1 MKLIFATQNKNKI
14 KEIES
19 GLTGNFEILNL
30 KALGFDDEVPE
41 NAATL
46 EGNALE
52 KARFIFNR
60 FKLNTI
66 SDDTGLE
73 VESLN
78 GEPGIYSA
86 RYAGGSKNSEDNMN
100 KLLTRLQGKE
110 NRKARFRTVIAL
122 IMDGKEIVFEG
133 IAEGEIT
140 TKRSGALG
148 FGYDPIFKPNG
159 YDITFAEMPMEEK
172 NKISHRALA
181 LRKLIKYLNKLS

>member
-1 MKLIFATQNKNKI
+1 MKLIFATQNENKI

-30 KALGFDDEVPE
+30 KAFGFTDEIPE

-52 KARFIFNR
+52 KARFIFHR

-86 RYAGGSKNSEDNMN
+86 RYAGGSKSAEDNMD
-100 KLLTRLQGKE
+100 KLLANLQGKE

-122 IMDGKEIVFEG
+122 IIDGKEILFEG
-133 IAEGEIT
+133 IAKGKIT
-140 TKRSGALG
+140 QQRSGTLG
-148 FGYDPIFKPNG
+148 FGYDPIFKPDG
-159 YDITFAEMPMEEK
+159 YDITFAEMSMEEK

-181 LRKLIKYLNKLS
+181 LRKLIKYLNNL

>member
-1 MKLIFATQNKNKI
+1 MKLIFATQNENKI

-30 KALGFDDEVPE
+30 KAFGFTDEIPE

-52 KARFIFNR
+52 KARFIFHR

-86 RYAGGSKNSEDNMN
+86 RYAGGLKNAEDNMD
-100 KLLTRLQGKE
+100 KLLANLQGKK

-122 IMDGKEIVFEG
+122 IIDGKEILFEG
-133 IAEGEIT
+133 IAKGKIT
-140 TKRSGALG
+140 QQRSGTLG
-148 FGYDPIFKPNG
+148 FGYDPIFKPDG
-159 YDITFAEMPMEEK
+159 YDITFAEMSMEEK
-172 NKISHRALA
+172 NRISHRALA
-181 LRKLIKYLNKLS
+181 LRKLIKYLNSL

>member
-1 MKLIFATQNKNKI
+1 MKLIFATQNENKI

-30 KALGFDDEVPE
+30 KAFGFTDEIPE

-52 KARFIFNR
+52 KARFIFHR

-86 RYAGGSKNSEDNMN
+86 RYAGGSKSAEDNMD
-100 KLLTRLQGKE
+100 KLLANLQGKE

-122 IMDGKEIVFEG
+122 IIDGKEILFEG
-133 IAEGEIT
+133 IAKGEIT
-140 TKRSGALG
+140 QQRSGTLG
-148 FGYDPIFKPNG
+148 FGYDPIFKPDG
-159 YDITFAEMPMEEK
+159 YDITFAEMSMEEK

-181 LRKLIKYLNKLS
+181 LRKLIKYLNNL

>member
-1 MKLIFATQNKNKI
+1 MKLIFATQNENKI

-30 KALGFDDEVPE
+30 KAFGFTDEIPE

-52 KARFIFNR
+52 KARFIFHR

-86 RYAGGSKNSEDNMN
+86 RYAGGLKNAEDNMD
-100 KLLTRLQGKE
+100 KLLANLQGKK

-122 IMDGKEIVFEG
+122 IIDRKEILFEG
-133 IAEGEIT
+133 IAKGKIT
-140 TKRSGALG
+140 QQRSGTLG
-148 FGYDPIFKPNG
+148 FGYDPIFKPDG
-159 YDITFAEMPMEEK
+159 YDITFAEMSMEEK
-172 NKISHRALA
+172 NRISHRALA
-181 LRKLIKYLNKLS
+181 LRKLIKYLNSL

>member
-1 MKLIFATQNKNKI
+1 MKLIFATQNENKI

-30 KALGFDDEVPE
+30 KAFGFTDEIPE

-52 KARFIFNR
+52 KARFIFHR

-86 RYAGGSKNSEDNMN
+86 RYAGGLKSAEDNMD
-100 KLLTRLQGKE
+100 KLLANLQGKK

-122 IMDGKEIVFEG
+122 IIDRKEILFEG
-133 IAEGEIT
+133 IAKGKIT
-140 TKRSGALG
+140 QQRSGTLG
-148 FGYDPIFKPNG
+148 FGYDPIFKPDG
-159 YDITFAEMPMEEK
+159 YDITFAEMSMEEK
-172 NKISHRALA
+172 NRISHRALA
-181 LRKLIKYLNKLS
+181 LRKLIKYLNSL

>member
-1 MKLIFATQNKNKI
+1 MKLIFATQNENKI

-30 KALGFDDEVPE
+30 KAFGFTDEIPE

-52 KARFIFNR
+52 KARFIFHR

-86 RYAGGSKNSEDNMN
+86 RYAGGSKSAEDNMD
-100 KLLTRLQGKE
+100 KLLANLQGKE

-122 IMDGKEIVFEG
+122 IIDGKEILFEG
-133 IAEGEIT
+133 IAKGEIT
-140 TKRSGALG
+140 QQRSGTLG
-148 FGYDPIFKPNG
+148 FGYDPIFKPDG
-159 YDITFAEMPMEEK
+159 YDITFAEMSMEEK
-172 NKISHRALA
+172 NRISHRALA
-181 LRKLIKYLNKLS
+181 LRKLIKYLNNL

>member
-1 MKLIFATQNKNKI
+1 MKLIFATQNENKI

-30 KALGFDDEVPE
+30 KAFGFTDEIPE

-52 KARFIFNR
+52 KARFIFHR

-86 RYAGGSKNSEDNMN
+86 RYAGGLKSAEDNMD
-100 KLLTRLQGKE
+100 KLLANLQGKK

-122 IMDGKEIVFEG
+122 IIDGKEILFEG
-133 IAEGEIT
+133 IAKGKIT
-140 TKRSGALG
+140 QQRSGTLG
-148 FGYDPIFKPNG
+148 FGYDPIFKPDG
-159 YDITFAEMPMEEK
+159 YDITFAEMSMEEK
-172 NKISHRALA
+172 NRISHRALA
-181 LRKLIKYLNKLS
+181 LRKLIKYLNSL

>member
-30 KALGFDDEVPE
+30 KAFGFTDEIPE

-52 KARFIFNR
+52 KARFIFHR

-86 RYAGGSKNSEDNMN
+86 RYAGGSKNAEDNMD
-100 KLLTRLQGKE
+100 KLLTNLQGKE

-122 IMDGKEIVFEG
+122 IINEKEILFEG
-133 IAEGEIT
+133 IAKGEIT
-140 TKRSGALG
+140 QQRSGALG
-148 FGYDPIFKPNG
+148 FGYDPIFKPDG
-159 YDITFAEMPMEEK
+159 YDITFAEMSMEEK
-172 NKISHRALA
+172 NRISHRALA
-181 LRKLIKYLNKLS
+181 LRKLIKYLNNL